1 MKRMRIFLFA
11 TLGFFSLFFTNAAFA
26 QRGSNKALEVRLASF
41 MPQNSDWGRGLDRM
55 AADWARVT
63 NNRVT
68 LRVIHNGVEGGERKM
83 LSSLSTDNIQAAVLS
98 SFGLHNIC
106 PSVMTISVPFN
117 IRNEAEL
124 DTVLKNT
131 IPLLDAQVDKTKFAV
146 LAWSKGGWVY
156 IFSKDPIFAP
166 DDLRRHRMASN
177 PDDSNFNAAFKVMG
191 FNLEETEVTDIGTKV
206 ANNKVNAFY
215 HAPAAVAPLFLY
227 KQLKNMLDVPIA
239 PALGAIVIN
248 GVTWNKISDSDKS
261 EILRITRKTAEE
273 FGAIMPRTSV
283 SAISMMQRDGLKV
296 NKPNPAQEQLWY
308 NEVQKAMPSL
318 LGNTFDPVLYGQ
330 INDILRRYRSGQ

>member
-1 MKRMRIFLFA
+1 MKRTVFLVLAVFS
-11 TLGFFSLFFTNAAFA
+11 FFYANTAFA

-41 MPQNSDWGRGLDRM
+41 MPQNSDWGRSLDRM

-83 LSSLSTDNIQAAVLS
+83 LSSLSTDNIQAAVFS

-106 PSVMTISVPFN
+106 PSVMTLSVPFC

-124 DTVLKNT
+124 DTVLINT
-131 IPLLDAQVDKTKFAV
+131 IPLLDAQIDKTKFAV

-166 DDLRRHRMASN
+166 DDLRRHRMATN
-177 PDDSNFNAAFKVMG
+177 PDDGNFNTAFKVMG
-191 FNLEETEVTDIGTKV
+191 FNLEETEITDIGTKV

-239 PALGAIVIN
+239 PAIGAIVIN
-248 GVTWNKISDSDKS
+248 GVTWNKISDSDKN
-261 EILRITRKTAEE
+261 EILRVTRKTAEE
-273 FGAIMPRTSV
+273 FGAIMPRTAT

-296 NKPNPAQEQLWY
+296 NKPSFAQEQLWVA
-308 NEVQKAMPSL
+308 EVQKAMPSL
-318 LGNTFDPVLYGQ
+318 LGNTFDPKLYGQ
-330 INDILRRYRSGQ
+330 INEILRKYRSGQ